1 MRSTRAAI
9 AAALL
14 IACGGPTET
23 PDDAGDAGAPLD
35 SGVDSGPVTPPCE
48 SNTDCDDGVFCNG
61 AEACRP
67 GDPLADVVG
76 CVPGPARCAAMQTC
90 NEAAARCESDC
101 DVAPDADDDHYRA
114 ASCGGNDCDDSD
126 GAVNPG
132 VEEVCDAEGRDED
145 CDPDTLATPSETDVD
160 GDGYVAMTCCNIQRS
175 GALLCGLDCD
185 DGTTA
190 ARPGY
195 PETCDEIDNDCD
207 GSVDERV
214 RTTYYRDGD
223 GDLYGDDADTM
234 QACMQPDGYTA
245 NAGDCDD
252 AMASVHPTADET
264 CNLADD
270 DCDTNIDEDVSPAP
284 ETPEH
289 CGACGMACPAGY
301 TCNGSVCEDRAEEV
315 AAGGGFV
322 AVRGH
327 SGKVY
332 VWGTHDEWT
341 ATVAAIPGIANAVQI
356 SASDRTGCAVESA
369 GTIRCWGLDQV
380 SGTLI
385 SGSATV
391 AGVTGAVEVSVGLAH
406 SCAIT
411 TGGRLVCWG
420 NNSVGQLGAGDTLSH
435 STPVEVALPAA
446 VERAVA
452 GTSSTCAR
460 VATGAIYCW
469 GSGTSG
475 SLGNGSLGSSAM
487 PGLAVASSAGLGG
500 GGLTACAELS
510 SSLRCW
516 GGSYEAGSPTIAAA
530 PTTIMGYPTTPTSL
544 TRTVLGRRTGLNFGS
559 GRPCTVFEA
568 HSCAIS
574 ATSRLYCWGENNHG
588 QLGDATTTS
597 RTTAAIVPG
606 IPGNVTSVGLG
617 YDYSSLTSGICSA
630 GVGGFSCATN
640 DAGAVYCWGD
650 NRGGLL
656 RTGDAMDRY
665 SPEAVVG
672 FPVRMAPMTAP

>member
-67 GDPLADVVG
+67 GDPLADAVG

-126 GAVNPG
+126 GTVNPG

-145 CDPDTLATPSETDVD
+145 CDPDTLASPSETDVD

-270 DCDTNIDEDVSPAP
+270 DCDTNIDEGAPPA
-284 ETPEH
+284 TDS
-289 CGACGMACPAGY
+289 CGACGFVCPADW
-301 TCNGSVCEDRAEEV
+301 TCEAGSCVDHV
-315 AAGGGFV
+315 
-322 AVRGH
+322 
-327 SGKVY
+327 
-332 VWGTHDEWT
+332 
-341 ATVAAIPGIANAVQI
+341 
-356 SASDRTGCAVESA
+356 
-369 GTIRCWGLDQV
+369 
-380 SGTLI
+380 
-385 SGSATV
+385 
-391 AGVTGAVEVSVGLAH
+391 VEVD
-406 SCAIT
+406 
-411 TGGRLVCWG
+411 GGSNLI
-420 NNSVGQLGAGDTLSH
+420 
-435 STPVEVALPAA
+435 
-446 VERAVA
+446 
-452 GTSSTCAR
+452 CAR
-460 VATGAIYCW
+460 VATGRVFCW
-469 GSGTSG
+469 GASAPWSAGPSEVAGLAPAGDISVGGGTVCAVSGAGVVCYGRDFITGGSSGTTTSYTIPG
-475 SLGNGSLGSSAM
+475 GAHQVTVGSSHAC
-487 PGLAVASSAGLGG
+487 AVASD
-500 GGLTACAELS
+500 
-510 SSLRCW
+510 R
-516 GGSYEAGSPTIAAA
+516 
-530 PTTIMGYPTTPTSL
+530 
-544 TRTVLGRRTGLNFGS
+544 
-559 GRPCTVFEA
+559 
-568 HSCAIS
+568 
-574 ATSRLYCWGENNHG
+574 
-588 QLGDATTTS
+588 
-597 RTTAAIVPG
+597 
-606 IPGNVTSVGLG
+606 
-617 YDYSSLTSGICSA
+617 
-630 GVGGFSCATN
+630 
-640 DAGAVYCWGD
+640 AVYCWGD
-650 NRGGLL
+650 NDSGQLGIGTVTDRASPVRVGTLRADEVAAGSEHTCARDGGTVYCWGANAVRQLGNGSTTPSLTPVVADVPATAEHVGVGPHTSCASAASTVYCWGSNDRGQAGSYPGFSGGTAIEPDAVDMYPLL
-656 RTGDAMDRY
+656 SSLAIDSSLSSYRPLGGGIIRRAETCALASTGRVYCWGDALPPPLAGGSHQARQVTSLTDVVSLTTGAAVGLSSAGVFTCAADMDGSLWCWGQNDGNILHTADTSALVAMPSRV
-665 SPEAVVG
+665 SDLPPAMP
-672 FPVRMAPMTAP
+672 PVPR